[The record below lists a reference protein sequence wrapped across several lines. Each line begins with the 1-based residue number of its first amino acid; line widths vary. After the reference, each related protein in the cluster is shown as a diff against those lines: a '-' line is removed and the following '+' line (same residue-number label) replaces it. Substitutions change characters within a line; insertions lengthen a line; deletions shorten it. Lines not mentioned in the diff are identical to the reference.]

1 MMFALLV
8 PDDIFTKM
16 ERKLYF
22 YHKDSGLEI
31 DFVTRYKGGTT
42 LIEVKA
48 TTGNTKS
55 IKTILAHPK
64 KYHVSGAIKLGEY
77 NIGRNNKILTLPL
90 YLVFLLIEY

>member
-1 MMFALLV
+1 M
-8 PDDIFTKM
+8 
-16 ERKLYF
+16 
-22 YHKDSGLEI
+22 
-31 DFVTRYKGGTT
+31 
-42 LIEVKA
+42 
-48 TTGNTKS
+48 KS